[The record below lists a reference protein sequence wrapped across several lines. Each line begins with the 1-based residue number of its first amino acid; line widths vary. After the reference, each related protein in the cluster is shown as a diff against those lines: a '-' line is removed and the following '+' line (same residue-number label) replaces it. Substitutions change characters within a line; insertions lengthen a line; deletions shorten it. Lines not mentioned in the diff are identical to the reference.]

1 VYTIRDLGS
10 FGGDTTRA
18 FGINKNGD
26 VIGSSKLSANAG
38 GYSKVF
44 LFTDANGL
52 VDLGI
57 AGSSYGAAIND
68 SDQIAFDQDRYLG
81 KGDYTA
87 HRYTPGVGV
96 VDLGALPTDTWSYA
110 TAINASGQ
118 VAGGSLASGSDGQ
131 RGNAFRYS
139 DGSEMQDLGNLCGAR
154 AQANGINSQGWV
166 VGWAATPD
174 TPPGEMWN
182 PGSAFLYAGGLGLID
197 LNAFVDTRKW
207 HVRCANAIN
216 DLGQIVGY
224 GLHEGVVHAF
234 RLKGKIIEDLGTFP
248 NGGTSYAAALNS
260 NGCVVG
266 TAYLDTSGADNFR
279 AAVWLP
285 GTLGAQD
292 LNNLI
297 PQTAGWVLRQATAIN
312 ESGQIVG
319 WGYVNN
325 QTRAFRLSPA

>member
-1 VYTIRDLGS
+1 MYTIKDLGS

-26 VIGSSKLSANAG
+26 VTGSSRVSANAG

-44 LFTDANGL
+44 LFTDAKGL
-52 VDLGI
+52 VDLNI

-68 SDQIAFDQDRYLG
+68 SDQIAFDQDPQG
-81 KGDYTA
+81 IGEYTA

-96 VDLGALPTDTWSYA
+96 IELTLPTDTNSYA
-110 TAINASGQ
+110 TAINTAGQ
-118 VAGGSLASGSDGQ
+118 VAGRGQ
-131 RGNAFRYS
+131 RGHVFRYA
-139 DGSEMQDLGNLCGAR
+139 DGSGMQDLGNLYGAP

-166 VGWAATPD
+166 VGWTATPD
-174 TPPGEMWN
+174 TPGGDIWN
-182 PGSAFLYAGGLGLID
+182 PGSAFLYAEGLGLID

-207 HVRCANAIN
+207 QLRCAYAIN
-216 DLGQIVGY
+216 DLGQIVGF
-224 GLHEGVVHAF
+224 GSHQGSIRAF
-234 RLKGKIIEDLGTFP
+234 RLDFKSKMVEELGTFP
-248 NGGTSYAAALNS
+248 DGGISFAAALNS

-266 TAYLDTSGADNFR
+266 TAYLDASRADNFR

-285 GTLGAQD
+285 GMLGAQD

-297 PQTAGWVLRQATAIN
+297 PQTEGWLLRQATGIN
-312 ESGQIVG
+312 DAGQIVG